1 MSAMSPADDAVFSN
15 EAGGGA
21 QNDLRQRITA
31 VLLKRVDTITT
42 DTLEIFPFSGA
53 EPLDSAYCQSVGQI
67 LVQLLAF
74 SVRDARLD
82 PKGAVVT
89 NLHRIVLER
98 RLSTERLFTFAYLIE
113 RTVLDELALD
123 ETFGALTEPW
133 PVVAQLVSRASFDV
147 LAAYT
152 ERAFLEPNEACIV
165 DPLTTL
171 YTRVMLEAVLAKE
184 VERAGRFG
192 DLLSLI
198 LFDVDRLSAI
208 NEEHGYGV
216 GDRILE
222 RLGILIRKYFRQY
235 DWVARYSEDSFAV
248 LLTHTDA
255 DHASDLAERARQT
268 VEERLGFIDHRTDER
283 VVVTLS
289 AAVINVQVGVGDL
302 IDPDRLMADA
312 EALVERAK
320 RLGRN
325 RIERVDGYSGKHQTR
340 AGV

>member
-1 MSAMSPADDAVFSN
+1 MSGMSPADDTVFAN
-15 EAGGGA
+15 EEGGA
-21 QNDLRQRITA
+21 QDDLRLRISA
-31 VLLKRVDTITT
+31 VLLERVDTITA
-42 DTLEIFPFSGA
+42 DTVEIFPFSGA
-53 EPLDSAYCQSVGQI
+53 EPLDSAYCQSVGQL

-82 PKGAVVT
+82 PRGGFVN

-123 ETFGALTEPW
+123 EAIGAMTEPW
-133 PVVAQLVSRASFDV
+133 PVVAQLVSRGSFDV
-147 LAAYT
+147 LGAYT
-152 ERAFLEPNEACIV
+152 ERALLEPVENCIV

-171 YTRVMLEAVLAKE
+171 YTAVMLEAVLAKE

-192 DLLSLI
+192 DQLSLI

-216 GDRILE
+216 GDKILE
-222 RLGILIRKYFRQY
+222 RLGILIGKFFRHY
-235 DWVARYSEDSFAV
+235 DWVARHSDDSIAV
-248 LLTHTDA
+248 LLTRTDA
-255 DHASDLAERARQT
+255 DHAGDLAERARQT
-268 VEERLGFIDHRTDER
+268 VEERLGFIDHHTDKP
-283 VVVTLS
+283 VAVTLS
-289 AAVINVQVGVGDL
+289 AAVINLSVGVGDL

-325 RIERVDGYSGKHQTR
+325 RVERVDGYSGAHQTR
-340 AGV
+340 APVV

>member
-1 MSAMSPADDAVFSN
+1 MSGMSPADDTVFSN
-15 EAGGGA
+15 EEGGI
-21 QNDLRQRITA
+21 QDDLRQRISA
-31 VLLKRVDTITT
+31 VLLERVDTITA
-42 DTLEIFPFSGA
+42 DTVEIFPFSGA
-53 EPLDSAYCQSVGQI
+53 EPLDSAYCRSVGQI

-82 PKGAVVT
+82 PRGGFVA

-98 RLSTERLFTFAYLIE
+98 RLSTERLFTFTYLIE

-123 ETFGALTEPW
+123 EAVGAMTEPW
-133 PVVAQLVSRASFDV
+133 PVVAQLVSRGSFDV

-152 ERAFLEPNEACIV
+152 ERVLLEPAENCIV

-198 LFDVDRLSAI
+198 LFDVDRLSTI

-216 GDRILE
+216 GDKILE
-222 RLGILIRKYFRQY
+222 RLGILIGKFFRHY
-235 DWVARYSEDSFAV
+235 DWVARYSDDSIAV
-248 LLTHTDA
+248 LLTHADA
-255 DHASDLAERARQT
+255 DQASDLAERARQT
-268 VEERLGFIDHRTDER
+268 VEERLGFIDHRTDQP
-283 VVVTLS
+283 VAVTLS
-289 AAVINVQVGVGDL
+289 GAVINITVGVGDL

-325 RIERVDGYSGKHQTR
+325 RVERVDGYSGAHQTR
-340 AGV
+340 ESV